1 MDPVGEENYASIYCF
16 PYLVQHILCDLYMR
30 KMSIYFFL
38 LLQTLIEG
46 AMTGYTENGMKI
58 AQDTLVM
65 LNCL

>member
-1 MDPVGEENYASIYCF
+1 MLLYPVFRTWFNIS
-16 PYLVQHILCDLYMR
+16 LCDLYMR

>member
-1 MDPVGEENYASIYCF
+1 MLLYSVFRTWFNIS
-16 PYLVQHILCDLYMR
+16 LCDLYMR

>member
-1 MDPVGEENYASIYCF
+1 MKRIMLLYPVFRTWFNIS
-16 PYLVQHILCDLYMR
+16 LCDLYMR

>member
-1 MDPVGEENYASIYCF
+1 MLLSPVFRTWFNIS
-16 PYLVQHILCDLYMR
+16 LCDLYMR